1 MSDAGKDPAAARAAR
16 SSGDVP
22 DAVHDDDE
30 LAAALQSQ
38 LERFA
43 PSGPIPIISPE
54 QAEEDRLHR
63 QGAAAGAS
71 AAPAAEAPDAPA
83 APDAPD
89 ARAASDAPPP
99 PGAGSEGPVRPSWP
113 SFAQADRPTGT
124 QPAATTGS
132 HSATA

>member
-22 DAVHDDDE
+22 DPVHDDDE

-43 PSGPIPIISPE
+43 PSGPIPIIPPE
-54 QAEEDRLHR
+54 QAEEDRLR
-63 QGAAAGAS
+63 REGAAA
-71 AAPAAEAPDAPA
+71 AAPAEEAPESSDAPA
-83 APDAPD
+83 PL
-89 ARAASDAPPP
+89 
-99 PGAGSEGPVRPSWP
+99 GTEGPARPSWP

-124 QPAATTGS
+124 QPDTTTGS
-132 HSATA
+132 N

>member
-1 MSDAGKDPAAARAAR
+1 MSDAREDPAAARAAR

-54 QAEEDRLHR
+54 QAGEDRLRRH
-63 QGAAAGAS
+63 GAAAGAATAAS
-71 AAPAAEAPDAPA
+71 AAPAEEAPDVSDAPA
-83 APDAPD
+83 AP
-89 ARAASDAPPP
+89 PP
-99 PGAGSEGPVRPSWP
+99 PGTGSEGAARPSWP
-113 SFAQADRPTGT
+113 SFAQADRPAGT
-124 QPAATTGS
+124 EPAATTGS
-132 HSATA
+132 HAAPPG